1 MSSETRLFKM
11 KREAGF
17 SMIEL
22 MVVAVIMAIALAAS
36 IPSLRSHTAS
46 VNLNKGADKI
56 AASLKL
62 ARTRA
67 VATNVPIVVEF
78 DGDAG
83 TYLMYQDDDED
94 GICDANETCAGPYD
108 MPNRTSINSISFTNS
123 TVTFA
128 PSGSASETGNVVVA
142 GREDLA
148 KRVDVTAPTGL
159 VYVSDIYALESTED
173 LR

>member
-1 MSSETRLFKM
+1 MSSKGRRFKM
-11 KREAGF
+11 KKEAGF
-17 SMIEL
+17 SVIEL
-22 MVVAVIMAIALAAS
+22 MVVAVIMAIALAVS

-46 VNLNKGADKI
+46 VNLSKGADKV

-67 VATNVPIVVEF
+67 VATNVPVVVEF
-78 DGDAG
+78 NGDAG
-83 TYLMYQDDDED
+83 TFLIYQDDDED
-94 GICDANETCAGPYD
+94 GTCDANETCAGPYE
-108 MPNRTSINSISFTNS
+108 MPNRTSINSVSFTNA

-128 PSGSASETGNVVVA
+128 PTGAASETGNVVVA
-142 GREDLA
+142 SCDDLA

-159 VYVSDIYALESTED
+159 VYVSDIYALEGTED

>member
-1 MSSETRLFKM
+1 MSSNNGLFKM

-17 SMIEL
+17 SIVEL
-22 MVVAVIMAIALAAS
+22 MVVAVIMAIALAMS

-46 VNLNKGADKI
+46 VNLTKGADKV

-67 VATNVPIVVEF
+67 VATNVPVVVEF

-83 TYLMYQDDDED
+83 TYLIYQDDDED
-94 GICDANETCAGPYD
+94 GICDANETCAGPYE
-108 MPNRTSINSISFTNS
+108 MPNKTSINSVSFANDEI
-123 TVTFA
+123 TFS
-128 PSGSASETGNVVVA
+128 PTGSASETGNVVVA
-142 GREDLA
+142 SCDDLA

-159 VYVSDIYALESTED
+159 VYVSDIYAIERVEEV
-173 LR
+173 R